1 MLSNKIKHIHGKH
14 LYYAFIAGGNQV
26 LQNQKELNEINVF
39 PVIDKDTGTNLAST
53 IRTVID
59 NLKPSKSFDKTLNSI
74 AEAALIGAR
83 GNSGVIFAQFFYGL
97 SQTIPNKHSITFGE
111 FAASLKKS
119 IPFIY
124 EAVADPVEGTILTV
138 IKEWSEFLNN
148 KRTAIH
154 DFSTALNDSLHVLE
168 KSLSETT
175 IKLKELNR
183 HGFVDAGAKGFVI
196 FVKGIIDF
204 INNKR
209 GVNLNV
215 ESNDRISLI
224 HSEHMIEED
233 LPYRYCTE
241 AIIKNLRITKGEIK
255 NHLENKGN
263 SIVVAG
269 SEKTCRIH
277 IHTNDP
283 AKLFNEV
290 KEYGTITFQ
299 KVDDMKRQYEVVNKR
314 KWNIAVVT
322 DSTCDLS
329 EELIDHYQIHFSPI
343 NLNFGEN
350 HFIDKVTI
358 KPEQFYDMLE
368 EANEFPT
375 TSQINENTFTNLYS
389 HLASHYDF
397 IIAVHLSGQF
407 SGTFLNSKKAAER
420 IKEEFNKEVFV
431 FDSRNI
437 SGGLGLLVLKIAQ
450 SIENGESFKTIMNS
464 LEKWRENTKIYVSV
478 RNLKYMIKGGRV
490 SKPKGFV
497 ANLLGLNPVI
507 SLDENGKSLLFGNTF
522 SQQSSLNKIYKHIKK
537 TTRKKKIWNYII
549 MHAHNFDGAEEVKN
563 KMTEIFNKEP
573 ASIVNISPVI
583 GMHAGIGA
591 VAVSLLFDD
600 E

>member
-1 MLSNKIKHIHGKH
+1 MLKKKTKQIHGKH

-26 LQNQKELNEINVF
+26 LRNQKELNEINVF

-74 AEAALIGAR
+74 AESALVGAR

-97 SQTIPNKHSITFGE
+97 SQTIPNKHTITFSE
-111 FAASLKKS
+111 FAASVKRS
-119 IPFIY
+119 IPYIY

-148 KRTAIH
+148 KRSVIH
-154 DFSTALNDSLHVLE
+154 DFKTALNDSIQILE

-175 IKLKELNR
+175 IKLKELNK
-183 HGFVDAGAKGFVI
+183 HGVVDAGAKGFVI

-204 INNKR
+204 INNKS

-215 ESNDRISLI
+215 DSDENISLV
-224 HSEHMIEED
+224 HTEHIIEES

-241 AIIKNLRITKGEIK
+241 AIIRQLKIAKEELKNLL
-255 NHLENKGN
+255 NDSGN

-283 AKLFNEV
+283 AKLFSEL
-290 KEYGTITFQ
+290 KDYGTITFQ
-299 KVDDMKRQYEVVNKR
+299 KVDDMKRQFEAVSKR

-329 EELIDHYQIHFSPI
+329 DELIDHYQIHLSPI
-343 NLNFGEN
+343 NINFGEN
-350 HFIDKVTI
+350 HFIDKVTV

-368 EANEFPT
+368 ESVEFPK

-397 IIAVHLSGQF
+397 IIAVHLTGQF

-420 IKEEFNKEVFV
+420 IKNEFNKEIFV

-437 SGGLGLLVLKIAQ
+437 SGGLGLLVLKVAQ
-450 SIENGESFKTIMNS
+450 SIEKGESFNTIVNS
-464 LEKWRENTKIYVSV
+464 LQKWRDNTKIYVSV
-478 RNLKYMIKGGRV
+478 KNLKYMIKGGRV
-490 SKPKGFV
+490 SKPRGFA

-507 SLDENGKSLLFGNTF
+507 SLDENGKSLLFGKTF
-522 SQQSSLNKIYKHIKK
+522 SQHASLNKIYKHIKK
-537 TTRKKKIWNYII
+537 TTEKKKIWNYII
-549 MHAHNFDGAEEVKN
+549 MHAHNFDGAEEVN
-563 KMTEIFNKEP
+563 KRMTAIFKKDP
-573 ASIVNISPVI
+573 VSIVNISPVI

-591 VAVSLLFDD
+591 VAVSLLF
-600 E
+600 ENE

>member
-1 MLSNKIKHIHGKH
+1 MLRNKIKHIHGKH

-97 SQTIPNKHSITFGE
+97 SQTIPNKHSITIGE
-111 FAASLKKS
+111 FAARLKKS

-215 ESNDRISLI
+215 ENNDRISLI
-224 HSEHMIEED
+224 H
-233 LPYRYCTE
+233 
-241 AIIKNLRITKGEIK
+241 
-255 NHLENKGN
+255 
-263 SIVVAG
+263 
-269 SEKTCRIH
+269 
-277 IHTNDP
+277 
-283 AKLFNEV
+283 
-290 KEYGTITFQ
+290 
-299 KVDDMKRQYEVVNKR
+299 
-314 KWNIAVVT
+314 
-322 DSTCDLS
+322 
-329 EELIDHYQIHFSPI
+329 
-343 NLNFGEN
+343 
-350 HFIDKVTI
+350 
-358 KPEQFYDMLE
+358 
-368 EANEFPT
+368 
-375 TSQINENTFTNLYS
+375 
-389 HLASHYDF
+389 
-397 IIAVHLSGQF
+397 
-407 SGTFLNSKKAAER
+407 
-420 IKEEFNKEVFV
+420 
-431 FDSRNI
+431 
-437 SGGLGLLVLKIAQ
+437 
-450 SIENGESFKTIMNS
+450 
-464 LEKWRENTKIYVSV
+464 
-478 RNLKYMIKGGRV
+478 
-490 SKPKGFV
+490 
-497 ANLLGLNPVI
+497 
-507 SLDENGKSLLFGNTF
+507 
-522 SQQSSLNKIYKHIKK
+522 
-537 TTRKKKIWNYII
+537 
-549 MHAHNFDGAEEVKN
+549 
-563 KMTEIFNKEP
+563 
-573 ASIVNISPVI
+573 
-583 GMHAGIGA
+583 
-591 VAVSLLFDD
+591 
-600 E
+600 